1 MTIKHIVISGGG
13 PTGFYTYGAAKFLA
27 DKKFWDINDI
37 ETIYGTSIGAFIG
50 ALICLKYDWETLN
63 DYIIKRPWDKI
74 FNISP
79 EAVFKI
85 WETKGLFGDECVKES
100 FKPLLVAK
108 ELDVNITLKDFY
120 EYSKIEL
127 HMFAVDINDFPLCA
141 TDISYKTHPD
151 LSLIT
156 ALNMTTAI
164 PFVYKPVII
173 DNKCF
178 VDGGIVLNYP
188 LKKCLDD
195 TNCDESEI
203 LAFKNYHSTEKKM
216 VKNLTGINNDTT
228 LLNFWIYLM
237 RLFVK
242 QFNNNNLGETIVS
255 NEVKCF
261 VDDLGSIDEWKRA
274 LDDKEC
280 REKFIKK
287 GEAAGFMFLEY
298 KINLKGQ

>member
-1 MTIKHIVISGGG
+1 MVIKHIVIAGGG

-27 DKKFWDINDI
+27 GKGFWNINNI
-37 ETIYGTSIGAFIG
+37 ETIYGTSIGAYIG
-50 ALICLKYDWETLN
+50 VLLCLKYDWDTLN

-74 FNISP
+74 FNVSP
-79 EAVFKI
+79 EAVFRI
-85 WETKGLFGDECVKES
+85 WESKGLFGDDCIKES
-100 FKPLLVAK
+100 LKPLLVAK
-108 ELDVNITLKDFY
+108 ELNLNITMKEFY

-127 HMFAVDINDFPLCA
+127 HMFAVDINDFPLRE

-156 ALNMTTAI
+156 ALTMTTAI
-164 PFVYKPVII
+164 PFVCKPII
-173 DNKCF
+173 LDNKCF
-178 VDGGIVLNYP
+178 LDGGIVLNYP
-188 LKKCLDD
+188 LRKCLTD
-195 TNCDESEI
+195 TGCDENEI
-203 LAFKNYHSTEKKM
+203 LAFKNYHSTEKKN
-216 VKNLTGINNDTT
+216 VKNLSGIKEDTT

-242 QFNNNNLGETIVS
+242 QFNSNQNEPIIS

-261 VDDLGSIDEWKRA
+261 VDDIGNIDEWKRA
-274 LDDKEC
+274 LDDRDC

-298 KINLKGQ
+298 KINLQGQ

>member
-1 MTIKHIVISGGG
+1 MTIKHIVIAGGG

-27 DKKFWDINDI
+27 NKNFWDINNI
-37 ETIYGTSIGAFIG
+37 ETIYGTSIGAYIG
-50 ALICLKYDWETLN
+50 TLFCLKYDWDTLN

-74 FNISP
+74 FNVSP
-79 EAVFKI
+79 EAVFKV
-85 WETKGLFGDECVKES
+85 WETKGLFGEECVKES
-100 FKPLLVAK
+100 LKPLLVAK
-108 ELDVNITLKDFY
+108 ELDVNITLKEFY

-127 HMFAVDINDFPLCA
+127 HMFAIDINDFPLCA

-151 LSLIT
+151 LLLIT
-156 ALNMTTAI
+156 ALTMTTAI
-164 PFVYKPVII
+164 PFIYKPVIL
-173 DNKCF
+173 DGKCF
-178 VDGGIVLNYP
+178 LDGGIVMNYP

-195 TNCDESEI
+195 TKCDESEI
-203 LAFKNYHSTEKKM
+203 LAFKNYHSTEKKT
-216 VKNLTGINNDTT
+216 VKNLNGIKEDTT

-242 QFNNNNLGETIVS
+242 QFNNNQEDPIVS

-261 VDDLGSIDEWKRA
+261 VDDIGNIDEWKQV
-274 LDDKEC
+274 LDNKDF

-298 KINLKGQ
+298 KISLQGQ